1 MSMAEAQLTL
11 ARPTSRRRLAL
22 PIVVFAAFAALPL
35 AATLTD
41 QSFLMVLA
49 TRMMILAIAAV
60 ALDFVLGYGGLVSFG
75 FSAFLG
81 IGAYAVGIA
90 AAHGLVE
97 AAVAFPLAIL
107 AAALFG
113 LATGA
118 VAMRTSGVYF
128 IMITLAFGQ
137 MAFFTAMSLSAYGG
151 DDGLT
156 IWRRSRLFGSR
167 ALEDPFVFY
176 YLVFATLLAVY
187 WLGRLAVAS
196 RFGRVLSGCRQSP
209 MRMRAI
215 GIDPYRYQL
224 AAYTIAAAVG
234 GLAGALL
241 ANHTEF
247 VSPAMMS
254 WHRSG
259 ELIVMVVLGGMG
271 TLHGAVIGAAAY
283 LALEEALSHVTEH
296 WRMVFGP
303 ILILIVLFGR
313 GGIAG
318 LVQRVR
324 GGT

>member
-1 MSMAEAQLTL
+1 MSMVEAQVTVP
-11 ARPTSRRRLAL
+11 RPAARRRLAL

-35 AATLTD
+35 AAVAAD

-75 FSAFLG
+75 FSAFIG
-81 IGAYAVGIA
+81 IGAYAIGIA

-97 AAVAFPLAIL
+97 GAVTFPLAVL

-156 IWRRSRLFGSR
+156 IWRRTRVFGSR
-167 ALEDPFVFY
+167 VLEDPFVFY
-176 YLVFATLLAVY
+176 YVVFAVLLAVY
-187 WLGRLAVAS
+187 WLGRRAVAS
-196 RFGRVLSGCRQSP
+196 RFGRVLTGCRQSP

-247 VSPAMMS
+247 VSPALMS

-296 WRMVFGP
+296 WRMIFGP
-303 ILILIVLFGR
+303 LLILIVLFAR

-318 LVQRVR
+318 LLQRVR
-324 GGT
+324 GS